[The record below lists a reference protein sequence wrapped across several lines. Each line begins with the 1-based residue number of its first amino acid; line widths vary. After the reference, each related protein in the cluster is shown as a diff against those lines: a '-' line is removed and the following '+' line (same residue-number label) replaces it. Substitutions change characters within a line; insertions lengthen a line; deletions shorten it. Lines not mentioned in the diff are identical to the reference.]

1 MTQEGI
7 AAPKANSQAYPV
19 DVMLPLRLLSPSW
32 VLGCAE
38 ERPLPSHK
46 QRSFFF
52 ALEDEASKKGPRC
65 LPNLGPRITHCE
77 RLGPVALRD
86 P

>member
-1 MTQEGI
+1 
-7 AAPKANSQAYPV
+7 
-19 DVMLPLRLLSPSW
+19 MLPLRLLSPWW

-52 ALEDEASKKGPRC
+52 ALEDEASKKGQGVCQTLAP
-65 LPNLGPRITHCE
+65 GSRIAKGWGLLLCAIHKANVT
-77 RLGPVALRD
+77 VAVLFQ
-86 P
+86 PLTK